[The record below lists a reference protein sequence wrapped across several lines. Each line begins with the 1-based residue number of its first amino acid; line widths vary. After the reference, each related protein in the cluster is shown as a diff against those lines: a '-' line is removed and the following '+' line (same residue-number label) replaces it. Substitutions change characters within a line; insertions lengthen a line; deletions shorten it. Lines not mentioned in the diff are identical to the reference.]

1 MTLISSEVVARKL
14 GAVRAALRHAFAVQA
29 IQDEWTAEDDVL
41 LERVADAV
49 VKRGMAAPAAVFLES
64 LGPMN
69 FLGSQALHFMAP
81 ILECAFSAKEV
92 TRVAR
97 LLERR
102 DTLARLLSLIDAK
115 SAPPQGSLV
124 R

>member
-1 MTLISSEVVARKL
+1 MASISSQSLARKL
-14 GAVRAALRHAFAVQA
+14 GAVRTALRHAFAVQA
-29 IQDEWTAEDDVL
+29 AQDEWTAEDDVL
-41 LERVADAV
+41 LDRVADAV

-81 ILECAFSAKEV
+81 VLECAFSAKEV
-92 TRVAR
+92 THVAR

-102 DTLARLLSLIDAK
+102 ETIARLLSLIDAK
-115 SAPPQGSLV
+115 SAARQGSLV

>member
-1 MTLISSEVVARKL
+1 MALISSQSVARKL
-14 GAVRAALRHAFAVQA
+14 GAVRTALRHAFAVQA
-29 IQDEWTAEDDVL
+29 AQDEWTAEDDMRL
-41 LERVADAV
+41 DRVADAV
-49 VKRGMAAPAAVFLES
+49 VKRGMGAPAAVFLES

-92 TRVAR
+92 THVAR

-115 SAPPQGSLV
+115 SSPPQGSLV